1 MKVAIIG
8 SGSWGTALSIKSVE
22 AGNDTYLYCRRPEF
36 ANLLTNRRENTE
48 YLPGVMLPTALSITS
63 SSEEAL
69 RDVQIVL
76 LVTPS
81 VYVRTTLQSI
91 KKQIPKNAILV
102 LCSKGIDR
110 SSGTLLLKVIEE
122 ELGDD
127 CHLAILSGPNHAEEI
142 GRGLPA
148 ATVVAAKDMTIAKQ
162 VQGALNSSNFRVYVN
177 DDYIGLELAAATKN
191 IIALAAGIVDELQL
205 GDNTKATLLTRGLYE
220 MTKFGV
226 AFGAKKETYAGLA
239 GIGDLIATCM
249 SQHSRNR
256 AAGQQL
262 AMGQSMTDIMGQ
274 TNMVVEGFYAVEIVH
289 RMAMEHDVD
298 MPITQALYDILY
310 NHKTPLEALAKLMQ
324 REMKVESYL

>member
-36 ANLLTNRRENTE
+36 ADVLMKRRENIE

-69 RDVQIVL
+69 RNVQIVL

-262 AMGQSMTDIMGQ
+262 AMGQTMTDIMGQ

-310 NHKTPLEALAKLMQ
+310 NHKTPLDALAELMQ

>member
-91 KKQIPKNAILV
+91 KKQIPKHAVLV

-310 NHKTPLEALAKLMQ
+310 NHKTPLEALAELMQ

>member
-36 ANLLTNRRENTE
+36 ADVLTKRRENTE

-63 SSEEAL
+63 FSEEAL

-262 AMGQSMTDIMGQ
+262 AMGQTMTDIMGQ

-310 NHKTPLEALAKLMQ
+310 NHKTPLDALAELMQ

>member
-36 ANLLTNRRENTE
+36 ADVLTKRRENTE
-48 YLPGVMLPTALSITS
+48 YLPGVMLPAALSITS

-69 RDVQIVL
+69 RNVQIVL

-262 AMGQSMTDIMGQ
+262 AMGQSMTDIIGQ

-310 NHKTPLEALAKLMQ
+310 NHKTPLDALAELMQ

>member
-36 ANLLTNRRENTE
+36 ADVLTKRRENTE

-69 RDVQIVL
+69 RDVQVVL

-127 CHLAILSGPNHAEEI
+127 CQLGILSGPNHAEEI

-148 ATVVAAKDMTIAKQ
+148 ATVVAAKDMAIAKQ

-262 AMGQSMTDIMGQ
+262 AMGQTMTDIIGQ

-310 NHKTPLEALAKLMQ
+310 NYKTPLDALAELMQ

>member
-91 KKQIPKNAILV
+91 KKQIPKHAVLV

-262 AMGQSMTDIMGQ
+262 AMGQSMIDIMGQ

-310 NHKTPLEALAKLMQ
+310 NHKTPLEALAELMQ